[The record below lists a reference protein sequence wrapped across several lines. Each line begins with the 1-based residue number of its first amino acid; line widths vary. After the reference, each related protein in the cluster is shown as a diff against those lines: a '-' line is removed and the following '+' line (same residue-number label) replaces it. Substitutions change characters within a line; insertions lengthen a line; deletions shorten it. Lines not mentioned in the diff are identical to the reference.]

1 MMPRPK
7 ISDESDTFRPIND
20 ARLLRR
26 ALEVLCWLA
35 CCCGIGAWPLA
46 ATATPPPQKVLI
58 LYSWHD
64 QMPWQAGV
72 RAGMTERLQ
81 QVPVDERP
89 EIYEQRLDAGRI
101 KTSKTSDF
109 GLAVYLQDKY
119 AQVPLDAVIAES
131 RSATDFLRRHPE
143 LFPKAQRYAVNVTH
157 SGETS
162 GDIAPERVF
171 AVEDDPGRALHTI
184 LQVMPDR
191 ERILV
196 VLDNTK
202 SFSGRS
208 KTEVMAAA
216 ALLSPPV
223 PVEFL
228 DDFSFDELYAK
239 ARTLPPRS
247 AVLYL
252 PVFQDRLGAR
262 QIPRDVAAKLA
273 EVATAPIFAHHDTF
287 LGTGIVG
294 GYLISAPRVGS
305 LMARIAL
312 GLPLPQNSAE
322 IDAIVK
328 GYQFDD
334 RQLQRWGIADD
345 KLPNPHTIIG
355 RQASLWTI
363 YRWPISGILVV
374 LALQSLLIVLLLRS
388 RAERRRA
395 LAALVDEHA
404 RLEQRVVERTD
415 ELTESQS
422 HYRRIAAT
430 IPAMLYDYVLHAD
443 GSSQFLYVGPKCR
456 DLLEL
461 DESDLLADAGLF
473 WHLVHPDDL
482 LRLKEEDGA
491 ANRARETFSAEVR
504 IVTRSGRLKWIQLS
518 SQANAAPPGE
528 PAVWSGLMLD
538 ISERKESEAELEQ
551 SRVHLQSS
559 IELLRHVTA
568 QVPGMVYQYRLRP
581 DGRSCFPYASAGIRD
596 IYGLTADAVREDAAQ
611 VFAVLHPDD
620 RAAVESSIRASA
632 LSGQPW
638 RQRYRVRF
646 AGGAIRWRQGSAL
659 PEAEADGSC
668 LWHGFVSDATAD
680 VAAEENLRLAASVFA
695 NVQEGISITDSAG
708 LITDVNPAFTRITGY
723 TRDEVLGRSPKI
735 LASGHQDAAF
745 YAQMWQLLA
754 ESGAWR
760 GEVWNRNKAGEVYP
774 ELLSIAAVK
783 DSVGQI
789 SHYIG
794 SFSDI
799 THLKE
804 REAQLD
810 RLAHYDPLTALPNRR
825 LLGDRLRQA
834 IAQTRR
840 AGKIAAICLLD
851 LDNFKPIN
859 DRYGHAAG
867 DAVLVEAARRLAAC
881 VREDDTVARL
891 GGDEFVLLLLNLE
904 WVEECDAILSRILQ
918 EVAAPIDFNEHRLGV
933 SASIGVT
940 LLPQD
945 DNDADLLLRH
955 ADHALYQAK
964 QAGRNRYHLFDA
976 EHDRLVRD
984 YRRLI
989 DDLTESLHNDRF
1001 VLYYQ
1006 PKVEMATGRVVG
1018 AEALIRWRH
1027 PERGLLAPAEF
1038 LYAIAG
1044 SALEIPLGAWV
1055 LNSALKQVAQWKSQ
1069 GLHLPVSV
1077 NLSLRDVQHT
1087 AFAENLAQALLRHPG
1102 VVGADLEIEL
1112 LESAALANIE
1122 QVASIVRSCQAL
1134 GVRVAL
1140 DDFGSGYSSLA
1151 YFKHLPVDVLKI
1163 DQVLVRD
1170 MRDDPEDQAIVE
1182 GIIKIAQAFNREVI
1196 AEGVENIEQGHLLL
1210 QLGCRFAQGYVIARP
1225 MPADSLAPWVEKW
1238 PGVAGWRV

>member
-1 MMPRPK
+1 
-7 ISDESDTFRPIND
+7 
-20 ARLLRR
+20 
-26 ALEVLCWLA
+26 
-35 CCCGIGAWPLA
+35 
-46 ATATPPPQKVLI
+46 
-58 LYSWHD
+58 
-64 QMPWQAGV
+64 
-72 RAGMTERLQ
+72 
-81 QVPVDERP
+81 
-89 EIYEQRLDAGRI
+89 
-101 KTSKTSDF
+101 
-109 GLAVYLQDKY
+109 
-119 AQVPLDAVIAES
+119 
-131 RSATDFLRRHPE
+131 
-143 LFPKAQRYAVNVTH
+143 
-157 SGETS
+157 
-162 GDIAPERVF
+162 
-171 AVEDDPGRALHTI
+171 
-184 LQVMPDR
+184 
-191 ERILV
+191 
-196 VLDNTK
+196 
-202 SFSGRS
+202 
-208 KTEVMAAA
+208 MAAA

-228 DDFSFDELYAK
+228 EDFSFDELYAK

-252 PVFQDRLGAR
+252 PVFQDRLGVR

-273 EVATAPIFAHHDTF
+273 EVATAPIFAHHDSF
-287 LGTGIVG
+287 LGAGVVG

-312 GLPLPQNSAE
+312 GLSLPQNSAE

-374 LALQSLLIVLLLRS
+374 LALQFFLIVLLLRS

-395 LAALVDEHA
+395 LAALVDERT
-404 RLEQRVVERTD
+404 RLEQRVVERTA
-415 ELTESQS
+415 ELAESESHLRTIIATEPECIKIIDAEGRLIQMNPAGLEMIEADALAQVVGHPVLEVIAPEYRVGYARLHQRVLAGETMHMQYEVLGLKGGRRWLETHAVPMQS
-422 HYRRIAAT
+422 HGQ
-430 IPAMLYDYVLHAD
+430 VVH
-443 GSSQFLYVGPKCR
+443 
-456 DLLEL
+456 
-461 DESDLLADAGLF
+461 LA
-473 WHLVHPDDL
+473 
-482 LRLKEEDGA
+482 
-491 ANRARETFSAEVR
+491 
-504 IVTRSGRLKWIQLS
+504 VTR
-518 SQANAAPPGE
+518 
-528 PAVWSGLMLD
+528 D
-538 ISERKESEAELEQ
+538 IAERKRNEAELEQ

-596 IYGLTADAVREDAAQ
+596 IYGLTADEVREDAAP
-611 VFAVLHPDD
+611 VFAVQHPDD
-620 RAAVESSIRASA
+620 RELVVAAIQASA

-646 AGGAIRWRQGSAL
+646 ADGAIRWRQGSAL

-680 VAAEENLRLAASVFA
+680 VAAEEGLRLAASVFA
-695 NVQEGISITDSAG
+695 NVQEGISITDTAG

-745 YAQMWQLLA
+745 YAQMWQSLA

-810 RLAHYDPLTALPNRR
+810 RLAHYDPLTTLPNRR

-904 WVEECDAILSRILQ
+904 WVEECDAILSRVLQ
-918 EVAAPIDFNEHRLGV
+918 ELAAPIDFNEHRLGV

-940 LLPQD
+940 LFPQD
-945 DNDADLLLRH
+945 DNASDLLLRH

-976 EHDRLVRD
+976 EHGRLVRD

-989 DDLTESLHNDRF
+989 DDLSESLHNDRF

-1006 PKVEMATGRVVG
+1006 PKVEMTSGRVIG

-1027 PERGLLAPAEF
+1027 PERGLLAPAQF

-1069 GLHLPVSV
+1069 GWRLPVSI
-1077 NLSLRDVQHT
+1077 NLSLRDLQQT
-1087 AFAENLAQALLRHPG
+1087 AFAENLAQALARHPG
-1102 VVGADLEIEL
+1102 VVGADLEIEM

-1170 MRDDPEDQAIVE
+1170 MRDDPEDRAIVE

-1238 PGVAGWRV
+1238 QGVAGWRV